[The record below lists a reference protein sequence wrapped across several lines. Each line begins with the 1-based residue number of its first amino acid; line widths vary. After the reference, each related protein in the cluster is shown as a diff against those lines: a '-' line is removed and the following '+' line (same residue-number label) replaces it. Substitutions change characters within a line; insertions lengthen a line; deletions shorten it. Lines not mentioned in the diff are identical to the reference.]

1 MTSVEIFPHW
11 DVRVVD
17 EWITGYWQKQ
27 LHSLNISAVLQHLP
41 HKLPKLRPDGT
52 TLKTPGALHT
62 SLPHTLWTQTSSSSA
77 IVKDAVRLSVVL
89 EDYSNNSIED
99 LSNTKVHLKKRKSLK
114 SLFFTQNLMKRL
126 HLNSGHQYLIK
137 IYIKICQRC
146 QTCVLLTFRAVGLLR
161 DHRSVTWCGM
171 CFRLNCTHLWYLFYF
186 VGFI

>member
-11 DVRVVD
+11 DVCVVG

-77 IVKDAVRLSVVL
+77 IVQDAVRLSVVL

-137 IYIKICQRC
+137 SYLKSQRC

-161 DHRSVTWCGM
+161 DHRSVTWWGM